1 MRAAGIHRDALVL
14 AVKDAIIACYDS
26 FDWIQLGYAT
36 GCRDYVQG
44 HRRLLRSLRFGDDD
58 YPYNVLSTLEHVL
71 AADDKNF
78 DVLLEDSQ
86 IRDWLRTNR
95 PELFVEFVRD
105 LPAEAV
111 MAPTLRV
118 TSSTVERAI
127 SDAESLIRTNGP
139 TSGVDRI
146 HTALHGYLIAVCE
159 EAGIAHAKRPTT
171 MELFSLIRNR
181 HAAFHSTE
189 AQASET
195 VTILRSLSKLIDTLN
210 SVRNEA
216 SLAHSNEQLLDEP
229 EAFLM
234 INAARTVLHYLDAKL
249 AQAHSTSTYIS
260 L

>member
-14 AVKDAIIACYDS
+14 AIKDAIIDRYEP
-26 FDWIQLGYAT
+26 FDWIQLGYST
-36 GCRDYVQG
+36 GCRDYVQA
-44 HRRLLRSLRFGDDD
+44 HRRLLRSLRFNDDD
-58 YPYNVLSTLEHVL
+58 YPSNVLSTLEHIL
-71 AADDKNF
+71 AADHRNIN
-78 DVLLEDSQ
+78 VLLKDYK

-95 PELFVEFVRD
+95 PELFVEFVSD
-105 LPAEAV
+105 LPEEAV
-111 MAPTLRV
+111 TAPTLRV

-159 EAGIAHAKRPTT
+159 EAGIAHGKRPTT

-181 HAAFHSTE
+181 HAAFRNAET
-189 AQASET
+189 QASET
-195 VTILRSLSKLIDTLN
+195 VTILRSLSRLIDTLN

-216 SLAHSNEQLLDEP
+216 SLAHSNDQLLDEP

-249 AQAHSTSTYIS
+249 ARDHSTSKDFS
-260 L
+260 P